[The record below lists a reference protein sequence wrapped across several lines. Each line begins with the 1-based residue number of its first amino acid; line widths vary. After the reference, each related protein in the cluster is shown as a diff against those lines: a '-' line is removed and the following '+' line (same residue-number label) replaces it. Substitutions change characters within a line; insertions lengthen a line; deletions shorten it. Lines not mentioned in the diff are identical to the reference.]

1 MQLKV
6 PQATFKHFKNP
17 VHSFKTGSGRLSPNR
32 PRCCELAALTSEF
45 VQLSVDRVHN
55 EHVWSLVALSDRG
68 SDQGQRP
75 AGLLALPL
83 LVDKVVQLAQ
93 IGVQEKVPAEEDT
106 HTED

>member
-1 MQLKV
+1 M
-6 PQATFKHFKNP
+6 
-17 VHSFKTGSGRLSPNR
+17 
-32 PRCCELAALTSEF
+32 
-45 VQLSVDRVHN
+45 HN

-106 HTED
+106 HGGLREDTWTIFTNRHTKIIVSFA